1 MSDNRFE
8 IGPKIVLGFDKPEQA
23 EKYFKGSS
31 YTRIMGCN
39 GCVLDKENEYS
50 MHDLHVDRKNSL
62 LFETLK
68 YLQSVSQVDGINSHL
83 RVKIAREVDEWAKT
97 NKVETNVSLE
107 EYDK

>member
-1 MSDNRFE
+1 MSSKFE
-8 IGPKIVLGFDKPEQA
+8 ASPKIVLGFDKPEQA
-23 EKYFKGSS
+23 EKYFKNSS

-39 GCVLDKENEYS
+39 GCHLDKENDYS
-50 MHDLHVDRKNSL
+50 MKEVHTDRKNSL

-68 YLQSVSQVDGINSHL
+68 YLQSVEQVDGINSHL

-107 EYDK
+107 EYGK